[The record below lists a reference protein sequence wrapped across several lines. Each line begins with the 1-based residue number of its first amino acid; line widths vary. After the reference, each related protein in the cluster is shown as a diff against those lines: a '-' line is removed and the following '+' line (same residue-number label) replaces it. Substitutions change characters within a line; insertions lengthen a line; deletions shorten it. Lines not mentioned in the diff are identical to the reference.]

1 MKHLLQAYLIRS
13 CICLE
18 LCLLT
23 DVRACI
29 SPLLMK
35 GSEPKQVRDWG
46 EGAVVTGTEI
56 WGHVFYKRGRNNILI
71 LPFQSGAPF
80 SWLTGQ

>member
-29 SPLLMK
+29 FPLLMK

-46 EGAVVTGTEI
+46 EGSVVAVTEI
-56 WGHVFYKRGRNNILI
+56 WERVPQNRH
-71 LPFQSGAPF
+71 
-80 SWLTGQ
+80 